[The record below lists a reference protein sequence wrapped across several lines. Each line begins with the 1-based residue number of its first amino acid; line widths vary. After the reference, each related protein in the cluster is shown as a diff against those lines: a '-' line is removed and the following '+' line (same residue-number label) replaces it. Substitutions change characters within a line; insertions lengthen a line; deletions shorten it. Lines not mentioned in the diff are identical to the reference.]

1 MLTDPRGSRD
11 ALWRLA
17 SEQRGY
23 FSAAQAREA
32 GYSYQAQHFHT
43 QRGNWLK
50 TDRGIYRFREYLDL
64 PSEENDHLVRWHL
77 WSRGLGVVSHATALA
92 VHDLGVANPA
102 QIHLTVPPGFRKK
115 DPAVL
120 LHRADLDPTT
130 FEVHAGFRVTTPVRA
145 IVESA
150 ATGMDQDI
158 LDSAVADVLDR
169 GAATRRQLLYAA
181 QQLGP
186 KAELGVERA
195 LQSVRDGRP

>member
-11 ALWRLA
+11 TLWRLA

-23 FSAAQAREA
+23 FTAAEAIQA
-32 GYSYQAQHFHT
+32 GYSYQAQHFHA

-50 TDRGIYRFREYLDL
+50 VDRGIYRFREYLDL
-64 PSEENDHLVRWHL
+64 PTEENDHLVRWSL

-102 QIHLTVPPGFRKK
+102 RIHLTVPTGFRKK

-120 LHRADLDPTT
+120 LHRTDLGPTM
-130 FEVHAGFRVTTPVRA
+130 FETHAGFRVSTPVRA
-145 IVESA
+145 IIESA
-150 ATGMDQDI
+150 AGGMDQDI
-158 LDSAVADVLDR
+158 IDSAVADLLDR
-169 GAATRRQLLYAA
+169 GIATRRQLLYAA
-181 QQLGP
+181 QELGP

-195 LQSVRDGRP
+195 LQTMRAARP